1 MKEKID
7 EGDKKVFSTLSDE
20 SYNEKEYN
28 NNLLAQYETV
38 KRIKNK
44 WKINLKGCI
53 TQKDNKYGLI
63 RIYIISL
70 EYGICFQQNS
80 WRIGKG
86 IVNFI

>member
-20 SYNEKEYN
+20 SDNEKEYN

-44 WKINLKGCI
+44 WKINWKRCI
-53 TQKDNKYGLI
+53 AQKDNKYGLNAFDKI
-63 RIYIISL
+63 HGGL
-70 EYGICFQQNS
+70 E
-80 WRIGKG
+80 RE
-86 IVNFI
+86 